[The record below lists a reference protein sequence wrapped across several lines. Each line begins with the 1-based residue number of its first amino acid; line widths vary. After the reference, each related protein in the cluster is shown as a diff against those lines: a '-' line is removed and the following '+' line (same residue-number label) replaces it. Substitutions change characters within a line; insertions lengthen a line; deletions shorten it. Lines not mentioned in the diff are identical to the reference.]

1 MAGNCFA
8 APMSH
13 KANFHE
19 TNGDSP
25 LAGWPFLRPQWLGT
39 LRQAKGFIGTLL
51 LLAFAPLSADER
63 PSPVTVEAWHTF
75 GVDTLEERLF
85 VKAVDRFMADNPGIL
100 VQVVRIPYLQNV
112 RQFIN
117 AAQAGEAPDLIRL
130 SASELGKVGHVSVE
144 GFPLLEDLR
153 PHLTPVQ
160 KAQYLPPAL
169 SAMSYG
175 ASLYA
180 LPASQS
186 CMSLLYNR
194 DLFDATGR
202 PYPDGQWG
210 TEDLLSAAAA
220 LTASDVAGLALPIKW
235 SYWFIPF
242 IAAAGGALFDA
253 DGDPALDS
261 AGTANAMQWV
271 LDLERE
277 HRVTGAT
284 NSIEAMSTRFQTGR
298 AAMVIDGPW
307 NWDRYTESGVAFSQ
321 SLLPYDDSTGKRLAP
336 LVDTLGWSV
345 TKQSPV
351 KPAAVKLALWLTSR
365 AVQVD
370 FALGTYG
377 LPTLAALI
385 DDPAI
390 SGHPVLGGFIEQASF
405 GTSVPTTRATAMLFE
420 QLDTALALTH
430 DRTLTARDALKAAD
444 RELAKMLAW

>member
-1 MAGNCFA
+1 MAENCFA
-8 APMSH
+8 TPMSH
-13 KANFHE
+13 KAILF
-19 TNGDSP
+19 G
-25 LAGWPFLRPQWLGT
+25 A
-39 LRQAKGFIGTLL
+39 LL
-51 LLAFAPLSADER
+51 LLAFSPLPADER
-63 PSPVTVEAWHTF
+63 PSLVTVEAWHTF
-75 GVDTLEERLF
+75 GADTLEERLF
-85 VKAVDRFMADNPGIL
+85 VKAVERFMADNPSIL
-100 VQVVRIPYLQNV
+100 VQAARIPYLQNV
-112 RQFIN
+112 QQFIT

-130 SASELGKVGHVSVE
+130 SATELGKVGHVSVE

-153 PHLTPVQ
+153 PHLTPAQ

-194 DLFDATGR
+194 NLFDAAGH
-202 PYPDGQWG
+202 PYPDDQWV
-210 TEDLLSAAAA
+210 TADLLRAAAA
-220 LTASDVAGLALPIKW
+220 LTADDVAGLALPIKW

-253 DGDPALDS
+253 DDEPALDS
-261 AGTANAMQWV
+261 AGTAEAMRWV

-298 AAMVIDGPW
+298 AAMVMDGPW
-307 NWDRYTESGVAFSQ
+307 NWDRYTESGVALSQ
-321 SLLPYDDSTGKRLAP
+321 SLLPYDGSTGKRLAP

-351 KPAAVKLALWLTSR
+351 KPAAVKLALWLTSP
-365 AVQVD
+365 AVQLD

-385 DDPAI
+385 GDPAI
-390 SGHPVLGGFIEQASF
+390 TGHPVLGGFIEQASF

-430 DRTLTARDALKAAD
+430 DGTLTARDALKAAD
-444 RELAKMLAW
+444 RELARMLAW